1 MHLRCKGGEGGT
13 LYLWDYVQMAEG
25 EELWVKHQLPDPVS
39 SGRKQQLWGL
49 GCTGHSLGDRHNLY
63 STHIFPLER
72 KYLHMLIE
80 IKIQTYCK
88 KLNRAAARCAMG
100 SLLSVRTEGE
110 SKKYSLRGL
119 LPFAHR
125 LCIARN
131 TPTCLPRTI

>member
-1 MHLRCKGGEGGT
+1 MGQTPAARPCQLREKAAALGPWAALDIHWVIGT
-13 LYLWDYVQMAEG
+13 
-25 EELWVKHQLPDPVS
+25 
-39 SGRKQQLWGL
+39 
-49 GCTGHSLGDRHNLY
+49 T
-63 STHIFPLER
+63 STLLTLFPLER